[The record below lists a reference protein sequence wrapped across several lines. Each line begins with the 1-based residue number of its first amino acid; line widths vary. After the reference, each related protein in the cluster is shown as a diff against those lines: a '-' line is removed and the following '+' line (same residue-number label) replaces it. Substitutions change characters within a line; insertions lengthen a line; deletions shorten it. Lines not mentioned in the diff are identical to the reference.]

1 MTIAAQIVASI
12 AALLHVV
19 FFLFESVLWS
29 RPAVYRRF
37 GIRSKEQADTIR
49 PMAYNQGFY
58 NLALAIGLLVGVVLI
73 GLGGDCFVVGR
84 AIIVFATACMSIA
97 GIVLATTGP
106 AYRRAAAIQF
116 IPAAIA
122 LVLALLA

>member
-1 MTIAAQIVASI
+1 MLIAAQIVASI
-12 AALLHVV
+12 AALLHVL
-19 FFLFESVLWS
+19 FFALESVLWT
-29 RPAVYRRF
+29 RPTVYRRF
-37 GIRSKEQADTIR
+37 GIRSQEQAEAVR

-58 NLALAIGLLVGVVLI
+58 NLALAIGLLIGVVLI
-73 GLGGDCFVVGR
+73 GLGGDCFIVGR
-84 AIIVFATACMSIA
+84 ATIVFATACMSIA

-122 LVLALLA
+122 LVLVILA